1 MIWDSVE
8 IDRENHRIIC
18 YLPLWGEEEEFLSS
32 NRNIAMKIL
41 DQQCY
46 KYANDE
52 DTKKVIVKAF
62 EKLMKNNQM
71 VLWSDLTEEQKQTID
86 AKQTQHYIPWRI
98 VFKSSLSTPARPVF
112 DASTKTKLRED
123 NTGGRCLNDLVV
135 KGRIVTLNLVKMVL
149 RFQVGKAAVQG
160 DLKQFYAS
168 IKLVERQWNL
178 QRVLYRP
185 GLDPKAEVLEAV
197 IKTLIWGVKSVSAQS
212 ECAIQKL
219 AQFVIEQYPALADFF
234 MNSRYVDDL
243 GDSAALVEN
252 LKELTKKADEVFGD
266 VDLYCKGWSYSGSD
280 PPPDVAEDDGTVSIG
295 GMRWHPRLD
304 LLEVLI
310 PTLHFSK
317 KMRGRLPVNTE
328 VFKGDSLD
336 AMNSFV
342 PEKLTRTMIFSK
354 NASLFDIT
362 GKFAPIAA
370 GLKIDLRAAVKVTK
384 LWTDSVPEEL
394 RSKWVSNFWRLE
406 TLRGLKFQ
414 RARMPHNAVDTK
426 MDLIIAADMA
436 KEIKMVGAWGRFRLD
451 TGDFSCQLVMGKSL
465 LADEDGTI
473 PKGELEALTMGS
485 NLGWILR
492 QSLEKWVDSYIVIGD
507 STISLCWV
515 TSDKKRLSLF
525 HRNRCVQVRRGTDLD
540 MLYHVQTDCNP
551 ADIGTRPSEVKD
563 EDIGPNGRWEKG
575 LPWMRREIDDAIEQG
590 ILTPA
595 VNLRMNYDE
604 EDSFKK
610 GLVFEKSQEILT
622 RGHAVMLASR
632 IEKVKE
638 RAEFSDYLLS
648 PNKFKL
654 EKVIRII
661 AIIYKFLNSFKC
673 LRYKFKKHENKFQML
688 QVSVEKSITEEM
700 EVMNNWNLMTQFAG
714 LSFGVKKPG
723 TAFKGE
729 YHVNLSSEDISCAL
743 NAMFKRA
750 TLEVFEFNKK
760 EFINKIAVEK
770 SGILMSRSRIFDG
783 QRFKVAGGL
792 ENTDIMA
799 DYGINVLTPVLD
811 RHSPLSYS
819 VAEYIHRVVSKH
831 SGYET
836 CYRDSLNFCFIIQGM
851 GLFRELGEQ
860 CVKCATDTQ

>member
-1 MIWDSVE
+1 MENFCHESLQCEFFDQQIDEIPIDKETIMTANDENIDASGKMTDVQDEVLKDAMCNNCGTALSMMKSSEDFLSRLQSLSTRSEDDDEYLTAIKKLQYASSEGLNIEYRCPRCRNCNDCRRSHETERVSLREEAEDLMIWDSVE

-18 YLPLWGEEEEFLSS
+18 YLPLRGEEEEFLSS

-112 DASTKTKLRED
+112 DDSTKTKLRED
-123 NTGGRCLNDLVV
+123 NTGGRCLDDLVV
-135 KGRIVTLNLVKMVL
+135 KERIVTLNLVKMVL

-525 HRNRCVQVRRGTDLD
+525 HRNCCVQVRRGTDLD
-540 MLYHVQTDCNP
+540 ML
-551 ADIGTRPSEVKD
+551 
-563 EDIGPNGRWEKG
+563 
-575 LPWMRREIDDAIEQG
+575 
-590 ILTPA
+590 
-595 VNLRMNYDE
+595 
-604 EDSFKK
+604 
-610 GLVFEKSQEILT
+610 
-622 RGHAVMLASR
+622 
-632 IEKVKE
+632 
-638 RAEFSDYLLS
+638 LS
-648 PNKFKL
+648 
-654 EKVIRII
+654 
-661 AIIYKFLNSFKC
+661 
-673 LRYKFKKHENKFQML
+673 
-688 QVSVEKSITEEM
+688 
-700 EVMNNWNLMTQFAG
+700 
-714 LSFGVKKPG
+714 
-723 TAFKGE
+723 
-729 YHVNLSSEDISCAL
+729 
-743 NAMFKRA
+743 
-750 TLEVFEFNKK
+750 
-760 EFINKIAVEK
+760 
-770 SGILMSRSRIFDG
+770 
-783 QRFKVAGGL
+783 
-792 ENTDIMA
+792 
-799 DYGINVLTPVLD
+799 
-811 RHSPLSYS
+811 
-819 VAEYIHRVVSKH
+819 
-831 SGYET
+831 
-836 CYRDSLNFCFIIQGM
+836 
-851 GLFRELGEQ
+851 
-860 CVKCATDTQ
+860 